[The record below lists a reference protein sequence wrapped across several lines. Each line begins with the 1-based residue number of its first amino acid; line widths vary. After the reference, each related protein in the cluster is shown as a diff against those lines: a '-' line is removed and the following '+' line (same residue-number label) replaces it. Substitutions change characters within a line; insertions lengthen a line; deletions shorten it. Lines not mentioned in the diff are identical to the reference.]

1 LKQNKQKTTTNTTS
15 NAVKL
20 DIAHDHLLLQ
30 YKNVLNN
37 RTNRLQ
43 ILVYISREMTIPRVT
58 GASQRRS
65 NNSRGMRYS
74 SSTTSGPEY
83 QRQRLYRMQMLCL
96 AVVAFVVVMTGVRY
110 YSRGHPNPVQFLDG
124 KRIFGPAIHRDK
136 LMIPT
141 NDGILLFTT
150 QDQRVFLEQNGW
162 TCQASFASS
171 RSSSKNLLLER
182 FDTLPPA
189 FSIELWKYCLLYTN
203 PGVYW
208 DLSMAMPMQLVGDI
222 ITSGDNFN
230 FAIAMERNDPAEA
243 DASFHQPQLHH
254 SFLRIREKHSK
265 VALGMI
271 RYLLEADS
279 LSPASLHET
288 LALFVANDAHKKRA
302 TWRFFTADCLDAGSK
317 LKEADSTNPTVTI
330 QVQTKRSSSTTH
342 YSFGEP
348 CAAKNREPCC
358 QVWSANQNSV
368 LPVLSLLHSHLV
380 ASPNDDVTQS
390 TKVGNPLPFSFYD
403 RIDTSKINDSDLGMP
418 VSDLPYIATVR
429 EVKTNAPPA
438 TAHETPNFFD
448 LLLRNNCLPPDK
460 ECYKCLKLGYKEGD
474 EGGDC
479 NTCADKCPCYCK
491 ALCSIRPP
499 PKRLAAIWEVT
510 TPRYRKDPSRLIPRV
525 IHQTWFEPVTKEAYP
540 NMSRLIE
547 SFRQSGWEYEF
558 YDDDKAAQFLSAHFP
573 PAVREAYDSII
584 PGAFKADLFRY
595 CVLLIRGGVYA
606 DMDILLESNLDEAI
620 DGSIGYLTPQDSP
633 GETIGHRSC
642 LWNGLMATAPGH
654 VFLAQTIQNVV
665 NNVRN
670 RFTSVD
676 YDDMLCPNPVLSVS
690 HTVDTLYTCGPCI
703 LGASLNDVLKRH
715 RQTGFEFGEIDIFET
730 EKKRYAS
737 NRSSTGKRIA
747 VSVDQTDPRLLIP
760 GRSIILRQN
769 KEDMG
774 AHRFTHAAANLIV
787 AATDMPEY
795 DDRPK
800 SLEHYSKSHVK
811 FGVYGLTKLYKDN
824 KRANEEVRI
833 RVKPT
838 GGFPTTNTI

>member
-1 LKQNKQKTTTNTTS
+1 M
-15 NAVKL
+15 AF
-20 DIAHDHLLLQ
+20 
-30 YKNVLNN
+30 
-37 RTNRLQ
+37 
-43 ILVYISREMTIPRVT
+43 PRAT
-58 GASQRRS
+58 GVAQRR
-65 NNSRGMRYS
+65 NNFRGAPPPS
-74 SSTTSGPEY
+74 SSADMH
-83 QRQRLYRMQMLCL
+83 RKRLRSLQMLSL
-96 AVVAFVVVMTGVRY
+96 AIVASVVIMTGFRY
-110 YSRGHPNPVQFLDG
+110 YSRVNPNPVQFIDG
-124 KRIFGPAIHRDK
+124 KRIFGPAQTDIESANEV
-136 LMIPT
+136 MVSFAQPE
-141 NDGILLFTT
+141 
-150 QDQRVFLEQNGW
+150 QRAFLEQNGW
-162 TCQASFASS
+162 ACQASFANS

-182 FDTLPPA
+182 FDALPPGYA
-189 FSIELWKYCLLYTN
+189 VEIWKYCLLYTN

-208 DLSMAMPMQLVGDI
+208 DASMAVPMQLIGEI
-222 ITSGDNFN
+222 IASVDSSN
-230 FAIAMERNDPAEA
+230 FAIAIKTNDLE
-243 DASFHQPQLHH
+243 DAVAQVHQPYLHH
-254 SFLRIREKHSK
+254 SLLRIREKHSK

-271 RYLLEADS
+271 RYLLEADT
-279 LSPASLHET
+279 LSPTSIHET
-288 LALFVANDAHKKRA
+288 LAIFVANDINKKRA
-302 TWRFFTADCLDAGSK
+302 VWKFFSADCQDGRTMTSVKGS
-317 LKEADSTNPTVTI
+317 DNTNLNTFI
-330 QVQTKRSSSTTH
+330 QVQNKRSSSGSTAN
-342 YSFGEP
+342 YSSGVP
-348 CAAKNREPCC
+348 CSAKNGEPCC
-358 QVWSANQNSV
+358 QVYSTHSNNM
-368 LPVLSLLHSHLV
+368 LPVLSLMHSHLV
-380 ASPNDDVTQS
+380 ATPDEAVMDVNA
-390 TKVGNPLPFSFYD
+390 GNPLPFIFRRRTD
-403 RIDTSKINDSDLGMP
+403 ASKITDSDLGMP
-418 VSDLPYIATVR
+418 VEHLPYIATVR
-429 EVKTNAPPA
+429 EIKTNAPPA
-438 TAHETPNFFD
+438 TLHETPNFFD

-499 PKRLAAIWEVT
+499 PKRLAAIWEIT
-510 TPRYRKDPSRLIPRV
+510 PPRYHKDPSRLVPRV

-573 PAVREAYDSII
+573 PAVREAYDAII

-595 CVLLIRGGVYA
+595 CVLLIRGGIYA

-620 DGSIGYLTPQDSP
+620 DGSIGFMTAQDSP

-670 RFTSVD
+670 RFTSID

-715 RQTGFEFGEIDIFET
+715 RQTGFDYGEIDVFET
-730 EKKRYAS
+730 EKKKHAT
-737 NRSSTGKRIA
+737 NGNSSSKRML
-747 VSVDQTDPRLLIP
+747 VSVDHADPRLLIP
-760 GRSIILRQN
+760 GRSLLLRQN

-774 AHRFTHAAANLIV
+774 AHRFTNTAANLIV

-800 SLEHYSKSHVK
+800 SIEHYSKSHVK
-811 FGVYGLTKLYKDN
+811 FGVYGLTKLYNNN

-838 GGFPTTNTI
+838 GGFPTTI

>member
-1 LKQNKQKTTTNTTS
+1 MAVPRASGGLTQQRRNSNYRGIPQSSSS
-15 NAVKL
+15 NA
-20 DIAHDHLLLQ
+20 
-30 YKNVLNN
+30 
-37 RTNRLQ
+37 
-43 ILVYISREMTIPRVT
+43 
-58 GASQRRS
+58 G
-65 NNSRGMRYS
+65 G
-74 SSTTSGPEY
+74 GPSDM
-83 QRQRLYRMQMLCL
+83 QHRQRLRRMQVLSL
-96 AVVAFVVVMTGVRY
+96 VLVASVVAMTAVRY
-110 YSRGHPNPVQFLDG
+110 YSRINPNPVQFLDSR
-124 KRIFGPAIHRDK
+124 RIFGPAS
-136 LMIPT
+136 T
-141 NDGILLFTT
+141 NDETTGTSSTNDVMVTFTALEQRLFM
-150 QDQRVFLEQNGW
+150 EQNGW
-162 TCQASFASS
+162 ACQASFTNS
-171 RSSSKNLLLER
+171 RTSSKNLLLER
-182 FDTLPPA
+182 FDALPPA
-189 FSIELWKYCLLYTN
+189 YAAELWKYCLLYTN
-203 PGVYW
+203 PGIYW
-208 DLSMAMPMQLVGDI
+208 DVSMAMPMQLIGDI
-222 ITSGDNFN
+222 LSSLDNTN
-230 FAIAMERNDPAEA
+230 FAIAMMDIA
-243 DASFHQPQLHH
+243 DKSTDGEVLQHHQPHLHH
-254 SFLRIREKHSK
+254 SLLRIRERHSK

-271 RYLLEADS
+271 RYLLEADT
-279 LSPASLHET
+279 LTPTSLHET
-288 LALFVANDAHKKRA
+288 LALFVANDVHKKRA
-302 TWRFFTADCLDAGSK
+302 TWKFFNAECKDRISVPIMKGTGSS
-317 LKEADSTNPTVTI
+317 APTVTVQI
-330 QVQTKRSSSTTH
+330 QNKRSSSTM
-342 YSFGEP
+342 SFSPGIP
-348 CAAKNREPCC
+348 CSAKNGEPCC
-358 QVWSANQNSV
+358 QVWSANDKNM
-368 LPVLSLLHSHLV
+368 LPVLSLMHSHLLTT
-380 ASPNDDVTQS
+380 PDDDS
-390 TKVGNPLPFSFYD
+390 AKIADAGNPLPFLYRRRTD
-403 RIDTSKINDSDLGMP
+403 ASKIKDSDLGMP
-418 VSDLPYIATVR
+418 VEHLPYIATVR

-438 TAHETPNFFD
+438 TLHETPNFFD

-510 TPRYRKDPSRLIPRV
+510 PPRYRMDPSRLIPRV

-573 PAVREAYDSII
+573 PAVREAYDAII

-595 CVLLIRGGVYA
+595 CVLLIRGGIYA

-620 DGSIGYLTPQDSP
+620 DGSIGFMTAQDSP

-690 HTVDTLYTCGPCI
+690 HTVDTLFTCGPCI

-715 RQTGFEFGEIDIFET
+715 RQTGFDYGEIDIFET
-730 EKKRYAS
+730 EKRKHEIKGNSS
-737 NRSSTGKRIA
+737 NKRIS
-747 VSVDQTDPRLLIP
+747 VSVDNADPRLLIP
-760 GRSIILRQN
+760 GRSLLLRQN

-774 AHRFTHAAANLIV
+774 AHRFTNAAANLII

-800 SLEHYSKSHVK
+800 SIEHYSKSHVK
-811 FGVYGLTKLYKDN
+811 FGVYGLTKLYTNN
-824 KRANEEVRI
+824 KRANEEIRI

-838 GGFPTTNTI
+838 EGFATTVTV

>member
-1 LKQNKQKTTTNTTS
+1 MAVPRASGGLAQQRRKSIYRGIPQS
-15 NAVKL
+15 N
-20 DIAHDHLLLQ
+20 
-30 YKNVLNN
+30 
-37 RTNRLQ
+37 
-43 ILVYISREMTIPRVT
+43 VT
-58 GASQRRS
+58 G
-65 NNSRGMRYS
+65 
-74 SSTTSGPEY
+74 GPSEI
-83 QRQRLYRMQMLCL
+83 QHRQRLRRMQVLSL
-96 AVVAFVVVMTGVRY
+96 LLVASVVAMTGVRY
-110 YSRGHPNPVQFLDG
+110 YSRINPNPVQFLDS
-124 KRIFGPAIHRDK
+124 KRIFGPAPSSDDGTASS
-136 LMIPT
+136 T
-141 NDGILLFTT
+141 NEEMVTFTS
-150 QDQRVFLEQNGW
+150 QEQRSFLEQNGW
-162 TCQASFASS
+162 ACQASFTNS
-171 RSSSKNLLLER
+171 RTSSKNLLLER
-182 FDTLPPA
+182 FDALPPGYA
-189 FSIELWKYCLLYTN
+189 VELWKYCLLYTN
-203 PGVYW
+203 PGIYW
-208 DLSMAMPMQLVGDI
+208 DVSMAMPLQLIGDI
-222 ITSGDNFN
+222 VSSLDNTN
-230 FAIAMERNDPAEA
+230 FAIAMMDVTDKRSNGEVQQH
-243 DASFHQPQLHH
+243 HQRHLHH
-254 SFLRIREKHSK
+254 SLLRIRERHSK

-271 RYLLEADS
+271 RYLLEADT
-279 LSPASLHET
+279 LTPTSLHET
-288 LALFVANDAHKKRA
+288 LALFVANDVHKKRA
-302 TWRFFTADCLDAGSK
+302 TWTFFTADCKDRIPVPIVTETGA
-317 LKEADSTNPTVTI
+317 STPTITVQI
-330 QVQTKRSSSTTH
+330 QNKRSSS
-342 YSFGEP
+342 SMNFSPGMP
-348 CAAKNREPCC
+348 CSAKNGEPCC
-358 QVWSANQNSV
+358 QVWSGNGKDM
-368 LPVLSLLHSHLV
+368 LPVLSLIHSHLLT
-380 ASPNDDVTQS
+380 SPEDDG
-390 TKVGNPLPFSFYD
+390 TKSADEGNPLPFLYRRRTD
-403 RIDTSKINDSDLGMP
+403 ASKIKDSDLGMP
-418 VSDLPYIATVR
+418 VDHLPFIATVR

-438 TAHETPNFFD
+438 TLHETPNFFD

-510 TPRYRKDPSRLIPRV
+510 PPRYRMDPSRLIPRI

-573 PAVREAYDSII
+573 PAVREAYDAII

-595 CVLLIRGGVYA
+595 CVLLIRGGIYA

-620 DGSIGYLTPQDSP
+620 DGSIGFMTAQDSP

-690 HTVDTLYTCGPCI
+690 HTVDTLFTCGPCI

-715 RQTGFEFGEIDIFET
+715 RQTGFDYGEIDIFET
-730 EKKRYAS
+730 EKKKHEANGNSS
-737 NRSSTGKRIA
+737 NKRIT
-747 VSVDQTDPRLLIP
+747 VSVDSADPRFLIP
-760 GRSIILRQN
+760 GRSLLLRQN

-774 AHRFTHAAANLIV
+774 AHRFTNADANLII

-800 SLEHYSKSHVK
+800 SIEHYSKSHVK
-811 FGVYGLTKLYKDN
+811 FGVYGLTKLYTNN
-824 KRANEEVRI
+824 KRANEEVRV

-838 GGFPTTNTI
+838 GEFPTAITM

>member
-1 LKQNKQKTTTNTTS
+1 MAVPRTS
-15 NAVKL
+15 A
-20 DIAHDHLLLQ
+20 AMAQ
-30 YKNVLNN
+30 
-37 RTNRLQ
+37 
-43 ILVYISREMTIPRVT
+43 
-58 GASQRRS
+58 QRRNS
-65 NNSRGMRYS
+65 NFRGMPQS
-74 SSTTSGPEY
+74 SSLNTGGVSSEL
-83 QRQRLYRMQMLCL
+83 QHRQRLRRMQVLSL
-96 AVVAFVVVMTGVRY
+96 VLVASVVAMTGVRY
-110 YSRGHPNPVQFLDG
+110 YSRINPNPVQFFDS
-124 KRIFGPAIHRDK
+124 KRIFGPAS
-136 LMIPT
+136 T
-141 NDGILLFTT
+141 ADGTTPSTHEDMVTFTT
-150 QDQRVFLEQNGW
+150 HEQRVFLEQNGW
-162 TCQASFASS
+162 ACQASFTNS
-171 RSSSKNLLLER
+171 RTSSKNLLLER
-182 FDTLPPA
+182 FDVLPSGYA
-189 FSIELWKYCLLYTN
+189 VELWKYCLLYTN
-203 PGVYW
+203 PGIYW
-208 DLSMAMPMQLVGDI
+208 DVNMAMPMQLLGDI
-222 ITSGDNFN
+222 ISSVDNSN
-230 FAIAMERNDPAEA
+230 FAIAITDNSDSNA
-243 DASFHQPQLHH
+243 DSVLMQHHQPHLHH
-254 SFLRIREKHSK
+254 SLLRIRERHSK

-271 RYLLEADS
+271 RYLLEADT
-279 LSPASLHET
+279 LTPTSLHET
-288 LALFVANDAHKKRA
+288 LALFVANDVHKKRA
-302 TWRFFTADCLDAGSK
+302 SWKFFPADCHDRVPVPSTKGGDGS
-317 LKEADSTNPTVTI
+317 SPTVTLQI
-330 QVQTKRSSSTTH
+330 QNKRSSSSMK
-342 YSFGEP
+342 YSSGIP
-348 CAAKNREPCC
+348 CSAKYGEPCC
-358 QVWSANQNSV
+358 QVWSANDKNL
-368 LPVLSLLHSHLV
+368 LPVLSLMHSNLV
-380 ASPNDDVTQS
+380 TTPEDEM
-390 TKVGNPLPFSFYD
+390 TKSANAGNPLPFLYRRRTD
-403 RIDTSKINDSDLGMP
+403 ASKIQDSDLGMP
-418 VSDLPYIATVR
+418 VAHLPYIATVR

-438 TAHETPNFFD
+438 TLHETPNFFD

-510 TPRYRKDPSRLIPRV
+510 PPRYRMDPSRLIPRV

-595 CVLLIRGGVYA
+595 CVLLIRGGIYA

-620 DGSIGYLTPQDSP
+620 DGSIGFMTAQDSP

-690 HTVDTLYTCGPCI
+690 HTVDTLFTCGPCI

-715 RQTGFEFGEIDIFET
+715 RQTGFDYGEIDVFET
-730 EKKRYAS
+730 EKKKLEINGSSS
-737 NRSSTGKRIA
+737 NKRIT
-747 VSVDQTDPRLLIP
+747 VSVDNTDPRLLIP
-760 GRSIILRQN
+760 GRSLLLRQN
-769 KEDMG
+769 KGDMG
-774 AHRFTHAAANLIV
+774 AHRFTNAAANLII

-800 SLEHYSKSHVK
+800 SIEHYSKSHVK
-811 FGVYGLTKLYKDN
+811 FGVYGLTKLYTNN

-838 GGFPTTNTI
+838 GGFSTTSTM